1 MSSNRHNYQQKD
13 DTSDRWRNLTLST
26 QSASSQQQQA
36 QSVQGQHQSQPMQ
49 RQLPHS
55 PSGQQQQQ
63 QQQQGKQK
71 KKKCRGNRKLQ
82 RYRAKLRK
90 QGLNNETIATLIKN
104 YNNQPNQDK
113 DEEQTIAPAMNVEL
127 LIPVPNQVESIH
139 KKKLKIKNSFYFSL
153 KIAENNRK

>member
-1 MSSNRHNYQQKD
+1 MSNNRNNYQQKD

-36 QSVQGQHQSQPMQ
+36 QSVQRQHQSQPMQ
-49 RQLPHS
+49 RQLPLS
-55 PSGQQQQQ
+55 PSGQ

-127 LIPVPNQVESIH
+127 LIPVPNQVESIY
-139 KKKLKIKNSFYFSL
+139 KEKLKIKNSFYFSL